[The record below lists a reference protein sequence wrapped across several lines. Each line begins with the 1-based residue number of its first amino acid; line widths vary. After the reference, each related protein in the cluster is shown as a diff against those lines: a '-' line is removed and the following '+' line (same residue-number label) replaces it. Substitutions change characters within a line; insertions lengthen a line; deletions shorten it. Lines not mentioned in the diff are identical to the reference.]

1 MNITDHVFPLLKQWI
16 KGLTGSFC
24 TKSKQSRGALHIQWC
39 VREIN
44 KLAWCFFKNKQ
55 LSKSHSGA
63 PHAHLLPPTPQK
75 PNLRKED
82 CFFFIVSCF
91 FYCSIPL
98 YVSIL
103 EPNQVRDLMW
113 CLLCRVSLQSNPT
126 LALGCACDL
135 RFERAKKTWQ

>member
-44 KLAWCFFKNKQ
+44 KLARCFFKNKQ

-63 PHAHLLPPTPQK
+63 PHVHLSPPRNQISAK
-75 PNLRKED
+75 R
-82 CFFFIVSCF
+82 IVVCF
-91 FYCSIPL
+91 FYCILFFYCSVPL

-103 EPNQVRDLMW
+103 EPNQVSDLMW

-135 RFERAKKTWQ
+135 RFERAKETWQ